1 MPRLNIHRL
10 VEILTGHQMRLYE
23 IYLLSNNNEISDAIL
38 IEIDKLIAIIKVL
51 EEFLEDAR

>member
-1 MPRLNIHRL
+1 MPRLNVQRL

-23 IYLLSNNNEISDAIL
+23 IYLLSNNNGISDAIL

-51 EEFLEDAR
+51 DEFLEDAR

>member
-1 MPRLNIHRL
+1 MPRLNVQRL

-23 IYLLSNNNEISDAIL
+23 IYLLSNNNQLSDAIL